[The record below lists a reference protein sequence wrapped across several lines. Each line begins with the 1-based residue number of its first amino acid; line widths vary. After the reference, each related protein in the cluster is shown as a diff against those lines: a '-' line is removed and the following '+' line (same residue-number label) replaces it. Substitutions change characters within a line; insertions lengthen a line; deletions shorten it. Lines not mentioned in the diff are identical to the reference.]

1 VTKNLYIKKTRFYR
15 LSVSLITAVLM
26 FPSLSY
32 SATTEEKL
40 NACDLALTAKIQEA
54 SLCNLGVQLRTDEM
68 ARLNNENTELRKQG
82 TSLLTN
88 PVVWLALGVFL
99 GGYAARR

>member
-1 VTKNLYIKKTRFYR
+1 VARNLYIKKTRFYH

-88 PVVWLALGVFL
+88 PFLWATIGLFVGSRVV
-99 GGYAARR
+99 R